1 MAGFTLPDLGYNVE
15 FTGHKLLDGLV
26 VKVRSVSVDEL
37 IELSGRADLASGS
50 DIDPKVMG
58 DLLDMVAGLI
68 VGWNLEAG
76 DGTPI
81 PADRAQLGRL
91 DLSVLLPIL
100 NGVIGALSGALKD
113 SDLGKGSPSGE
124 PSEDLASLPTEA
136 LSASLGS

>member
-1 MAGFTLPDLGYNVE
+1 MGFQLPDLGYNVE

-37 IELSGRADLASGS
+37 LIVSQRADVVSNGA
-50 DIDPKVMG
+50 IDPASMSE
-58 DLLDMVAGLI
+58 LLDLVAGLI
-68 VGWNLEAG
+68 LGWNLETS

-100 NGVIGALSGALKD
+100 NGIVSAISGAVQD
-113 SDLGKGSPSGE
+113 SDLGKDLTSGE
-124 PSEDLASLPTEA
+124 PSEDLASIPTET
-136 LSASLGS
+136 LSGNPGS